1 MSIFKQKNQY
11 YRLDNILKKEAQYN
25 IIFGER
31 SNGKTFAVLEYG
43 LKIFCETGKQLAI
56 VRRWKEDFRG
66 KRGQTMF
73 DSINSMELVEKYT
86 KGEYTHI
93 SYYNSRWYLSN
104 WDEKLQKYVF
114 DTKKPFAFGFAIS
127 EMEHDKST
135 SYPDITT
142 ICFDEFLTRKFY
154 LPDEFVSFMNVVSTI
169 VRNRKDVIIFML
181 GNTVNK
187 YCPYFVEMG
196 LSNIQNMKQGTIDVY
211 TYGDSELKV
220 AVEFADNLNK
230 NKDSNFYFAFDNPK
244 LKMITTGT
252 WELDIYP
259 HLPYKY
265 TPKQVVFTYFII
277 FDDNILQCEIIETGK
292 ECFTYIHRKTTPLQ
306 NENKDLIYTL
316 DYFSSKPNIKR
327 SILKPMSN
335 LEKRV
340 AKFFAENKVFY
351 QDNEIGEIVRNYLNV
366 ASKERIV

>member
-73 DSINSMELVEKYT
+73 DSINSIELVEKYT